1 MTERVA
7 LVTGGS
13 RGIGEAISHALKAMG
28 VKVAANYAGND
39 EKAHAF
45 TAATGIPAYKFD
57 VGSAEACAEGVK
69 KIEAELG
76 PIDILVNNAGI
87 TRDGGF
93 MKMSGEAWDAVI
105 QTNLSSAFILSK
117 LVFPGMRERKWGR
130 IINISSIN
138 GQKGQFGQVNYSAA
152 KAGLIGMTKALALEG
167 ARAGVTVNAVA
178 PGYIMTD
185 MVAAMSQDVL
195 DKIAAGIP
203 LGRLGTADDVAR
215 CVAFLA
221 DEAAGWITGSTLSV
235 NGGQLMD

>member
-1 MTERVA
+1 MTQRVA

-13 RGIGEAISHALKAMG
+13 RGIGEAISIALQNMG
-28 VKVAANYAGND
+28 AKVAANYAGND
-39 EKAHAF
+39 EKARAF
-45 TAATGIPAYKFD
+45 TDAHRIPTYKFD
-57 VGSAEACAEGVK
+57 VSSDEACAEGVK
-69 KIEAELG
+69 RIEAELG
-76 PIDILVNNAGI
+76 PVDILVNNAGI
-87 TRDGGF
+87 TRDAGF
-93 MKMSGEAWDAVI
+93 MKMTGEMWDAVI
-105 QTNLSSAFILSK
+105 ETNLSSVFHLCKA
-117 LVFPGMRERKWGR
+117 VFPGMRERKWGR

-178 PGYIMTD
+178 PGYIATD

-203 LGRLGTADDVAR
+203 LGRLGSAEDVAR
-215 CVAFLA
+215 CVTFLA
-221 DEAAGWITGSTLSV
+221 AEEAGWITGSTISV